1 MATVYEI
8 PVTPS
13 GGNQTFSVEL
23 NGTSYQ
29 LALNWRNARDAGWTL
44 DIADADGNALVN
56 GIPFVTGAD
65 LLAPYRHLSIGG
77 GGSLSVITDGD
88 PEAVPTFDNIAV
100 TSHLYWT
107 PPA

>member
-8 PVTPS
+8 PVTPA
-13 GGNQTFSVEL
+13 GGNQSFTVDL

-29 LALNWRNARDAGWTL
+29 LALTWRNARDAGWVL
-44 DIADADGNALVN
+44 DIADADGVALVR
-56 GIPFVTGAD
+56 GIPLVTGAD
-65 LLAPYRHLSIGG
+65 LLAPYKHLSIGG
-77 GGSLSVITDGD
+77 GGSLTATTDGD
-88 PEAVPTFDNIAV
+88 AEAVPTFANLGA